1 MISGLDAAT
10 RISIINSRIHILK
23 TRGETMNQGIIG
35 KLMREKRKLLGT
47 KVSSM
52 VSPSNEIDN

>member
-1 MISGLDAAT
+1 MISGLNTAT
-10 RISIINSRIHILK
+10 RINMIDSRIHILK

-35 KLMREKRKLLGT
+35 KLMREKRKLLGI

-52 VSPSNEIDN
+52 VSPSNKIDD